1 MPEPFS
7 IRRRVQFAETDMAGI
22 VHFANYFRWMEEVE
36 HAFFRSLGLS
46 VAMTLTGIELGWPR
60 VSVACEFYGPLRFEE
75 EVELRLR
82 VTKVGGKSLS
92 YEVDMLLGD
101 KLVALGKSTSVCCQ
115 HTPQGLQ
122 AIAIPDPIR
131 EKLASSGNSADPPR

>member
-1 MPEPFS
+1 MSMTSHS
-7 IRRRVQFAETDMAGI
+7 ITRRVQFAETDMAGI

-46 VAMTLTGIELGWPR
+46 VAMRHENVEIGWPR
-60 VSVACEFYGPLRFEE
+60 VNVGFEYFGPLRFED

-92 YEVDMLLGD
+92 YEVDVLLGG
-101 KLVALGKSTSVCCQ
+101 KLAALGKSTSVCCE
-115 HTPQGLQ
+115 HTPDGLK
-122 AIAIPDPIR
+122 AIAIPPGIR
-131 EKLASSGNSADPPR
+131 EKLTGGD